1 MYLNPFKAEEALP
14 LDKSRFPRSRHCCA
28 NVAPSVVKMR
38 RIRVACQIALDV
50 ASNIAALLLL
60 QSASVLRSS
69 CPHHE

>member
-1 MYLNPFKAEEALP
+1 MFLNPFNTEEAEP

-28 NVAPSVVKMR
+28 NVAPRVVKMR

-60 QSASVLRSS
+60 QSASVLRFS
-69 CPHHE
+69 CLHHE